1 MTQLSIIVAIDR
13 QRGIGVRNQLPW
25 HLPED
30 LAHFKRLTTG
40 HPIIMGRKT
49 FDSIGRPLPNRRS
62 IVITRD
68 TAWQRDGVEAVH
80 SLDEAVALAGGASG
94 QDTAFIIGGAEVF
107 AAALAVADQLIVT
120 EIDAQFECD
129 TFFPPLDPATWREA
143 QRTRHQSAGGL
154 AFEIAI
160 YRRAGA

>member
-13 QRGIGVRNQLPW
+13 KRGIGVNNTLPW

-40 HPIIMGRKT
+40 HPILMGRKT

-68 TAWQRDGVEAVH
+68 TTWQHDGVEAVH
-80 SLDEAVALAGGASG
+80 SLQEAVALVGDAP
-94 QDTAFIIGGAEVF
+94 AFIIGGAQIFTE
-107 AAALAVADQLIVT
+107 ALAIADQLIVT
-120 EIDAQFECD
+120 EIDQVFDCD
-129 TFFPPLDPATWREA
+129 TFFPALDIAVWQEAEREH
-143 QRTRHQSAGGL
+143 HQSAGGL
-154 AFEIAI
+154 GYDIVT
-160 YRRAGA
+160 YRRKP

>member
-68 TAWQRDGVEAVH
+68 AQWRRDGVDAVH
-80 SLDEAVALAGGASG
+80 SLDEAVSLVGDAP
-94 QDTAFIIGGAEVF
+94 AFIIGGAQVF
-107 AAALAVADQLIVT
+107 DAALAIADQLIVT
-120 EIDAQFECD
+120 EIDGEFECD
-129 TFFPPLDPATWREA
+129 TFFPAIDPAIWREA
-143 QRTRHQSAGGL
+143 ERTRHQSANGL
-154 AFEIAI
+154 AFDIVL
-160 YRRAGA
+160 YRRFAG

>member
-1 MTQLSIIVAIDR
+1 MTRLSIIVAIDR
-13 QRGIGVRNQLPW
+13 QRGIGVNNQLPW

-68 TAWQRDGVEAVH
+68 AAWQREGVEAVH
-80 SLDEAVALAGGASG
+80 SLDEAVELAG
-94 QDTAFIIGGAEVF
+94 DTPAFIIGGAQVF
-107 AAALAVADQLIVT
+107 DAALAVADQLIVT
-120 EIDAQFECD
+120 EIDGQFECD
-129 TFFPPLDPATWREA
+129 TFFPVIDPAVWHETE
-143 QRTRHQSAGGL
+143 RTRHQSASGL
-154 AFEIAI
+154 AFDIVL
-160 YRRAGA
+160 YRRQGR